1 MYIGRIIDISA
12 IMDSVKSSRFL
23 GTLRIARL
31 CQVTPATVAHWIDQG
46 YLKGHR
52 TPTGHRRV
60 ETDDLAAFLR
70 EHGMPVPPE
79 LDRESPEPQ
88 EAVVVVEDD
97 PSYGKMLQRAVQAS
111 ELKVDLTV
119 APTGMDGLME
129 IGRVQPAVI
138 VLDYTLPDL
147 NAAQLVERLLAPK
160 RQLEAEVLI
169 VTAGV
174 AAEDVAW
181 LHRLG
186 VKEIVEKSKGID
198 AVMEALE
205 TALKRHRA
213 RKS

>member
-1 MYIGRIIDISA
+1 LYIGRIIDISA

-60 ETDDLAAFLR
+60 EADDLAAFLR

-79 LDRESPEPQ
+79 LDRESPEPRD
-88 EAVVVVEDD
+88 AVVVVEDD
-97 PSYGKMLQRAVQAS
+97 PSYRKLLQRAVQAS

-198 AVMEALE
+198 AVLEALE

>member
-1 MYIGRIIDISA
+1 MDITS
-12 IMDSVKSSRFL
+12 IMDSVKISRFL

-60 ETDDLAAFLR
+60 ESDDLLAFLR

-79 LDRESPEPQ
+79 LEREDGDGRAP
-88 EAVVVVEDD
+88 VVVVEDD

-111 ELKVDLTV
+111 ELKVELTV
-119 APTGMDGLME
+119 ALTGMDGLMA

-138 VLDYTLPDL
+138 VLDYSLPDL
-147 NAAQLVERLLAPK
+147 NAAQVVERLLAPGSK
-160 RQLEAEVLI
+160 LEAEVLV

-174 AAEDVAW
+174 ADEDVAW

-198 AVMEALE
+198 AVIASLESALQ
-205 TALKRHRA
+205 RHRTRA
-213 RKS
+213 KS

>member
-1 MYIGRIIDISA
+1 MDITS
-12 IMDSVKSSRFL
+12 IMDSVKISRFL

-60 ETDDLAAFLR
+60 ESDDLLAFLR

-79 LDRESPEPQ
+79 LEREDGDGREP
-88 EAVVVVEDD
+88 VVVVEDD

-119 APTGMDGLME
+119 ALTGMDGLMA

-138 VLDYTLPDL
+138 VLDYSLPDL
-147 NAAQLVERLLAPK
+147 NAAQVVERLLAPGSK
-160 RQLEAEVLI
+160 LEAEVLV

-174 AAEDVAW
+174 ADEDVAW

-198 AVMEALE
+198 AVIASLESALQ
-205 TALKRHRA
+205 RHRTRA
-213 RKS
+213 RS